1 MDQQLKQRLVGAV
14 VITSLAVIFVPMLF
28 DDPID
33 QSGKM
38 IGALEIPPLPITTVD
53 SEKHALPKSVD
64 DVISLPKPNV
74 IKQLQSQKVVNKM
87 ERWFVQL
94 GTFADK
100 KNAIALQNKVKN
112 QGFPVKVKAISTEK
126 GAMYRV
132 IVGPELDRKRA
143 EKLKVKIDRLNSI
156 NSILSSNGG

>member
-38 IGALEIPPLPITTVD
+38 IGELEIPPLPVEAVN
-53 SEKHALPKSVD
+53 SKLSKLPNNKR
-64 DVISLPKPNV
+64 DVTRLPKPKV
-74 IKQLQSQKVVNKM
+74 LKQLEAKKVLHKM

-94 GTFADK
+94 GTFGDK
-100 KNAIALQNKVKN
+100 SNAMALQKKIIG
-112 QGFPVKVKAISTEK
+112 QGFPVKVKSVSTAK
-126 GAMYRV
+126 GVMYRV
-132 IVGPELDRKRA
+132 IVGPELNRKRA
-143 EKLKVKIDRLNSI
+143 EQLKLKIDKLNKLT
-156 NSILSSNGG
+156 SILSLNDD